1 MSLRRPLSLFAS
13 LLMLGGCGTET
24 LEEGAAPGQ
33 SRSALEAKHTGI
45 DLAVAEVG
53 VSCDGDVLTVT
64 GVIRNAAP
72 TGIDP
77 SIAGIY
83 AGNPA
88 EGGTLLDTIDVPW
101 LVGQERYPF
110 SKVVTVPEGTQQ
122 LYVVADNFGFY
133 PEDDETNNTATVT
146 LSPGGGCLVNQPPVA
161 LCKNVTVSAS
171 ASCSAAA
178 SIDDGSYDP
187 DGFPQSLSI
196 TASPAGQY
204 PVGTTPVT
212 LTVSDG
218 MDSATCSATVT
229 VVDDAA
235 PVAGASKNL
244 VLARTLGA
252 DYKTV
257 TLADCAQPATDTCGG
272 TLDLQQSASI
282 IRVESDESEDALF
295 SLALFKCQDIK
306 LSADRKSAQLRA
318 ESSLLGN
325 GRVYTMVYS
334 VADASGNA
342 TIGTCK
348 VKVPSPL
355 GILSVGLGPNYCQG
369 EGCPAGTGN
378 GLLCPL
384 L

>member
-33 SRSALEAKHTGI
+33 SKAALHTGI
-45 DLAVAEVG
+45 DLAVSGLG
-53 VSCDGDVLTVT
+53 VTCDDGQVATVT
-64 GVIRNAAP
+64 GTIVNEAP

-77 SIAGIY
+77 SVAGIY
-83 AGNPA
+83 AGDPA
-88 EGGTLLDTIDVPW
+88 EGGTLLATVNVPW
-101 LVGQERYPF
+101 LVGKERYAF
-110 SKVVTVPEGTQQ
+110 ETAVQVPEGTQK
-122 LYVVADNFGFY
+122 LFVVADAFNFF
-133 PEDDETNNTATVT
+133 PEDSEENNTGSVT
-146 LSPGGGCLVNQPPVA
+146 LAPGGGCLVNQAPVA
-161 LCKNVTVSAS
+161 LCKNVTVAAN

-187 DGFPQSLSI
+187 DGFPQPLSLTS
-196 TASPAGQY
+196 SPAGQY

-229 VVDDAA
+229 VVDATA

-257 TLADCAQPATDTCGG
+257 TLADCAQPAADTCGG

>member
-13 LLMLGGCGTET
+13 LLMLGGCGSEV
-24 LEEGAAPGQ
+24 LEKGAAVGEA
-33 SRSALEAKHTGI
+33 RSALHTGI
-45 DLAVAEVG
+45 DLAVSELG
-53 VSCDGDVLTVT
+53 VTCDGDVLTVT
-64 GVIRNAAP
+64 GAIRNAAP

-88 EGGTLLDTIDVPW
+88 EGGTLLDTINVPW

-133 PEDDETNNTATVT
+133 PEDDETNNTAVVT
-146 LSPGGGCLVNQPPVA
+146 LAAGGGCVVNQPPVA
-161 LCKNVTVSAS
+161 MCKDVTVVAD
-171 ASCSAAA
+171 ASCSAQA
-178 SIDDGSYDP
+178 SIDNGSYDA
-187 DGFPQSLSI
+187 DLFPQALSRSQ
-196 TASPAGQY
+196 SPAGAY
-204 PVGTTPVT
+204 AVGTTPVT

-229 VVDDAA
+229 VVDATA

-257 TLADCAQPATDTCGG
+257 TLADCAQPASDTCGG

-334 VADASGNA
+334 VQDASGNA
-342 TIGTCK
+342 TLGTCK
-348 VKVPSPL
+348 VKVPSL
-355 GILSVGLGPNYCQG
+355 QGIISVGVGPAYCQG
-369 EGCPAGTGN
+369 TGCPAGTGG